1 MKILVT
7 GGTGYIGSHT
17 VVELMSKG
25 HECVIVDN
33 LYNSSVDVL
42 DKIEKI
48 CGKRPIFYKVDIC
61 DKESLEMVFK
71 ENKIDSVIHFAGLKA
86 VGESV
91 KIPLKYYQNNIGG
104 SLNLY
109 ELMTKYKVNNLV
121 FSSSATVY
129 GSSFVSPLKEEYGRG
144 TTTNPYGT
152 TKLMNEEIIEDFCKA
167 DKDVSAVILRY
178 FNPVGAHKSGLIGE
192 RPNGIPNNLMP
203 YISDVAI
210 GKRDKL
216 NVFGDDYDTHDGT
229 GVRDYIH
236 VLDLAR
242 AHVLAI
248 EYASKNKGSDIINV
262 GTGVGYSVLDIVKAY
277 EKVNNV
283 KIPYVIAPRRSG
295 DVATC
300 FADPSKAY
308 KLLGFK
314 AMYNLEDMC
323 KDSYNFIIKC

>member
-1 MKILVT
+1 
-7 GGTGYIGSHT
+7 
-17 VVELMSKG
+17 
-25 HECVIVDN
+25 
-33 LYNSSVDVL
+33 
-42 DKIEKI
+42 
-48 CGKRPIFYKVDIC
+48 
-61 DKESLEMVFK
+61 
-71 ENKIDSVIHFAGLKA
+71 
-86 VGESV
+86 
-91 KIPLKYYQNNIGG
+91 
-104 SLNLY
+104 
-109 ELMTKYKVNNLV
+109 
-121 FSSSATVY
+121 
-129 GSSFVSPLKEEYGRG
+129 
-144 TTTNPYGT
+144 
-152 TKLMNEEIIEDFCKA
+152 MNEEIIEDFCKA